1 MIKIKFPMKSKN
13 ISSPVFSLVNTTS
26 QLVIKNN
33 NTQTLFKKRYYLYHS
48 KTLFD

>member
-1 MIKIKFPMKSKN
+1 MIKIKIPHEKQEYFLSGLFPCQY
-13 ISSPVFSLVNTTS
+13 SLP
-26 QLVIKNN
+26 LVIKNN